1 MEREAVPLLLPPST
15 IAWFHYKSTLATDLN
30 RTEQQIVHHTP
41 SHEVHICTLF
51 DVKSICIF
59 LLSSY
64 SKLFVNINTDIQQE
78 QKEIQHL
85 GSVLSSLFISVL
97 RRSPFPKPLHQW
109 TAVLVAVEQ
118 KLSTTWY
125 CVNNIIKF

>member
-15 IAWFHYKSTLATDLN
+15 IAWFHYKSTLTTDLN
-30 RTEQQIVHHTP
+30 RMEQQIVHHTP

-64 SKLFVNINTDIQQE
+64 FKLFVNINTDIQQE
-78 QKEIQHL
+78 QTFRVYVIILTFNFKNIV
-85 GSVLSSLFISVL
+85 SNINILFTL
-97 RRSPFPKPLHQW
+97 
-109 TAVLVAVEQ
+109 
-118 KLSTTWY
+118 
-125 CVNNIIKF
+125 